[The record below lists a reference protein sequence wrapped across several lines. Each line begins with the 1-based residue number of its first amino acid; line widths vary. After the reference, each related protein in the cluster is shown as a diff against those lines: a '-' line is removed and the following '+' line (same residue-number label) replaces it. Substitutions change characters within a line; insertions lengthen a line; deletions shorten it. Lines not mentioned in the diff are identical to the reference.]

1 MHTQRKV
8 VKLMKR
14 HINRRRFLELSASA
28 AVAATVGSTTALTY
42 GVSSPALASTGLA
55 GYWKFDE
62 GSGTAVSDSSGNGH
76 SGTLQS
82 GASWTT
88 GQIGSHALNVTGASN
103 SYVDISQ
110 TVVNTAASFS
120 VSAWVK
126 ISAVGTN
133 YQTFVSL
140 DGSSVSAFYLQL
152 RGDTG
157 LFAFTRLASD
167 STSAA
172 TTIASAA
179 IPPTPGVWYH
189 LVGVYD
195 SSAQTISL
203 YVNGALQQTI
213 AYTSAWQ
220 ASGHTA
226 IGRGK
231 YSGNNVD
238 FVNGQIDD
246 VHLYSTALSAK
257 SVADLATVGYWTF
270 DEGSGTTAADATGN
284 SFNATLQSGASW
296 ASGKVGSSAL
306 NVTGTSNSYA
316 EAAYTVVNTTASFS
330 VSAWVKLNSLS
341 GYQTFVSLDGSSVS
355 AFYLQLRGDTGKFAF
370 TRLASDSTSAAV
382 SFATAANAPVTG
394 TWYHLVGI
402 YDASAQTLSLYVN
415 GTLQQTVA
423 YTSAWQGTGHTAIG
437 RGKYGGIAVD
447 FVNGQI
453 DDVHIYNI
461 TLDYTAVNTLAG
473 SAPSS
478 SASLTVQ
485 ANVTGPSISPLLY
498 GLMFEDINH
507 SGDGGLY
514 AELIRNRIFK
524 DNASSPDYWS
534 VVNSSGASGS
544 IALDTSNPVN
554 NVALTTSLKLTISAV
569 STGQRVGVANAG
581 FWGIPVRPNT
591 TYNASFY
598 AMASSNFSGPL
609 TVDIESNDGST
620 IYASATINSISTS
633 WQQYSVTLTTGNVAA
648 SKTNRFVISAAQTG
662 TVWFNLVSLFPPT
675 WNNRTNGLRPD
686 LMQLLSN
693 MQPTFLRFPGG
704 NFLEGETL
712 ADYFPWDKSIGALS
726 QRPGH
731 NDPWGYRSSDGLGLL
746 EYLTWCEDLNLS
758 PVLAVYAGY
767 ALNGTYVTPGTT
779 AFDQIIQYALNEIEY
794 AVGSTSTTWGA
805 QRAADGHP
813 NPFTIEYVEV
823 GNEDFLDKSGSY
835 DARFA
840 AIYDAIKAA
849 YPNIKVIATATV
861 TSRIPDVY
869 DQHYYPSPSQM
880 VSDSTLYNTYSRSAP
895 KIFVGEYAAQ
905 EGKPTP
911 DLNSALG
918 DAAFLTGLERNS
930 DVVVMSCYAPLFAN
944 VNAINWNTNL
954 IGYDA
959 LNSYGSPSYYMLGM
973 FSQYHG
979 NTVIPTQLSGT
990 SGLYFSTSKNTSNG
1004 TLYIKV
1010 VNPGSITQNVRVVVN
1025 TGQTVKSTGSAI
1037 VLSSGSPSDTNTLS
1051 NPAKIVPVTKQL
1063 SGLSSSF
1070 NYSFAP
1076 YSITVLVLTLS

>member
-1 MHTQRKV
+1 
-8 VKLMKR
+8 
-14 HINRRRFLELSASA
+14 
-28 AVAATVGSTTALTY
+28 
-42 GVSSPALASTGLA
+42 
-55 GYWKFDE
+55 
-62 GSGTAVSDSSGNGH
+62 
-76 SGTLQS
+76 
-82 GASWTT
+82 
-88 GQIGSHALNVTGASN
+88 
-103 SYVDISQ
+103 
-110 TVVNTAASFS
+110 
-120 VSAWVK
+120 
-126 ISAVGTN
+126 
-133 YQTFVSL
+133 
-140 DGSSVSAFYLQL
+140 
-152 RGDTG
+152 
-157 LFAFTRLASD
+157 
-167 STSAA
+167 
-172 TTIASAA
+172 
-179 IPPTPGVWYH
+179 
-189 LVGVYD
+189 
-195 SSAQTISL
+195 
-203 YVNGALQQTI
+203 
-213 AYTSAWQ
+213 
-220 ASGHTA
+220 
-226 IGRGK
+226 
-231 YSGNNVD
+231 
-238 FVNGQIDD
+238 
-246 VHLYSTALSAK
+246 
-257 SVADLATVGYWTF
+257 
-270 DEGSGTTAADATGN
+270 
-284 SFNATLQSGASW
+284 
-296 ASGKVGSSAL
+296 
-306 NVTGTSNSYA
+306 
-316 EAAYTVVNTTASFS
+316 
-330 VSAWVKLNSLS
+330 
-341 GYQTFVSLDGSSVS
+341 
-355 AFYLQLRGDTGKFAF
+355 
-370 TRLASDSTSAAV
+370 
-382 SFATAANAPVTG
+382 
-394 TWYHLVGI
+394 
-402 YDASAQTLSLYVN
+402 
-415 GTLQQTVA
+415 
-423 YTSAWQGTGHTAIG
+423 
-437 RGKYGGIAVD
+437 
-447 FVNGQI
+447 
-453 DDVHIYNI
+453 
-461 TLDYTAVNTLAG
+461 
-473 SAPSS
+473 
-478 SASLTVQ
+478 
-485 ANVTGPSISPLLY
+485 
-498 GLMFEDINH
+498 
-507 SGDGGLY
+507 
-514 AELIRNRIFK
+514 
-524 DNASSPDYWS
+524 
-534 VVNSSGASGS
+534 
-544 IALDTSNPVN
+544 
-554 NVALTTSLKLTISAV
+554 
-569 STGQRVGVANAG
+569 
-581 FWGIPVRPNT
+581 
-591 TYNASFY
+591 
-598 AMASSNFSGPL
+598 MASSNFSGPL

-620 IYASATINSISTS
+620 IYTSATINSISTS